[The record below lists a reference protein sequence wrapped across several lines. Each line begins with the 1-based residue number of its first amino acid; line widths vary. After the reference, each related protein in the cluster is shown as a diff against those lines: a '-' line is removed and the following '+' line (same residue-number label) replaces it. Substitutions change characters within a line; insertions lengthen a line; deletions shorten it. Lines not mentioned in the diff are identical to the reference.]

1 MSRTGFV
8 DKSCFCINNR
18 SLLYVSGFM
27 SFIKSM
33 SDKLLVFENIYGF
46 VSCIVPLFNY
56 ERHTYRC
63 IGVRASVGEGMVWVS
78 VGVGFDLTAGTRAH
92 NFLIFTVLCIT
103 VVYRPLYPDLYF
115 DWKRICF
122 RNCLTISFT
131 FILDLAKIQGWWH

>member
-8 DKSCFCINNR
+8 DKPCFCINNR

-33 SDKLLVFENIYGF
+33 SDNLLVFENIYGF

-92 NFLIFTVLCIT
+92 NFVLCIT

-115 DWKRICF
+115 DWREF
-122 RNCLTISFT
+122 AFGTV
-131 FILDLAKIQGWWH
+131 

>member
-1 MSRTGFV
+1 
-8 DKSCFCINNR
+8 
-18 SLLYVSGFM
+18 
-27 SFIKSM
+27 M
-33 SDKLLVFENIYGF
+33 SDNLLVFENIYGF

-92 NFLIFTVLCIT
+92 NFVLCIT

-115 DWKRICF
+115 DWREF
-122 RNCLTISFT
+122 AFGTV
-131 FILDLAKIQGWWH
+131 